1 MVKSF
6 SDRLKCV
13 SHPKAQELINI
24 ILRKKSNLCFSADVT
39 ESQKLLE
46 LVDKVGPH
54 ICLLKT
60 HIDIVSDFTPD
71 LVTEL
76 RKLAKRYDFLIFE
89 DRKFADLG
97 NTVQKQFSEGIYK
110 ISSWADFIN
119 AHVVVGPGII
129 TGLKNVAHNQG
140 LILIAQ
146 MSAAGNLCHQAY
158 IKEALRMAEDNR
170 SFVCGF
176 ICTESVTSDES
187 FLNFVPGVN
196 FSSSGD
202 GLGQQFV
209 SPSQAVQ
216 KGADVII
223 VGRGIYQSSNPAET
237 AKEYKELA
245 YTAYLNLLESE

>member
-6 SDRLKCV
+6 SDRLKSV
-13 SHPKAQELINI
+13 SHPKAQRLIDI
-24 ILRKKSNLCFSADVT
+24 ILRKKSNLCFSVDVT
-39 ESQKLLE
+39 SSQELLE
-46 LVDKVGPH
+46 LVEKVGPH

-60 HIDIVSDFTPD
+60 HIDIISDFTPD
-71 LVTEL
+71 LVGEL
-76 RKLAKRYDFLIFE
+76 KKLANKHEFLIFE

-110 ISSWADFIN
+110 ISSWTDFIN

-129 TGLKNVAHNQG
+129 TGLQNAAHNQG

-146 MSAAGNLCHQAY
+146 MSAAGNLCNQTY
-158 IKEALRMAEDNR
+158 IKEALKMAEDNR

-176 ICTESVTSDES
+176 ICTESVTADES

-209 SPSQAVQ
+209 SPSQAVK

-245 YTAYLNLLESE
+245 FQAYLNLIDSD